1 LLTSVDEQAINFNP
15 NAQSDLSTGTLCEYD
30 LQINFSAQSSDNNN
44 RITIYFINEESL
56 DSILE
61 YPPEDKPDTFSDGDD
76 EFDRNWADQN
86 QNYAAQINP
95 DRTPGRRQAIVN
107 ALGSSWVD
115 ANMLEGFAYQ
125 KYQIYTNPGSTQNS
139 SVPISRDTIINASR
153 ILIKGEPTN
162 SAQNYDNTEIN
173 FGIESPS
180 DVGGLPRNQ
189 ISLSGG
195 NLNTKVV
202 KSYNVSRHP
211 EVQYNPSYVNY
222 QVIGWD
228 YNNWS
233 GPNFIIENAKVSTLF
248 ELNPGDLQNIGSTA
262 SGGIN
267 GIHNIN
273 LGVFIESDSGGASNI
288 DGI

>member
-1 LLTSVDEQAINFNP
+1 
-15 NAQSDLSTGTLCEYD
+15 
-30 LQINFSAQSSDNNN
+30 
-44 RITIYFINEESL
+44 
-56 DSILE
+56 
-61 YPPEDKPDTFSDGDD
+61 
-76 EFDRNWADQN
+76 
-86 QNYAAQINP
+86 
-95 DRTPGRRQAIVN
+95 
-107 ALGSSWVD
+107 
-115 ANMLEGFAYQ
+115 MLEGFAYQ
-125 KYQIYTNPGSTQNS
+125 KYNIYTNPGSGQNS
-139 SVPISRDTIINASR
+139 SVSVSRDAIINASR

-202 KSYNVSRHP
+202 KSYNVQRHP
-211 EVQYNPSYVNY
+211 EVPYNPSYVNY

-233 GPNFIIENAKVSTLF
+233 GPNFLIENAKVSTLF
-248 ELNPGDLQNIGSTA
+248 ELNPGDIQNIGPTI
-262 SGGIN
+262 SGSIN

-273 LGVFIESDSGGASNI
+273 LGVFIESDGGSGNNGNGGGLRGPG
-288 DGI
+288 GI